1 MDQKIEFIAD
11 YKRYRL
17 SFTEL
22 CESYGVSRKTGYKW
36 VERYLEEGPAA
47 LEDRSRASDRHPNQT
62 PEKVVQALLEAHR
75 QHEGW
80 GAKKLLWAVEQRH
93 PKWELCHPSTVY
105 DILRRHGEFVSKRRR
120 RRPGHPGK
128 PTTSIAAPNAVWSA
142 DFKGQ
147 FRMGNGQYC
156 YPLTLTDN
164 FSRYLLCC
172 HGQLSTNLDETME
185 AMKRVFL
192 EYGLPDRI
200 RTDNGVPFASEALG
214 RLSRLSAWWIRLGVT
229 PELIEPGKPQQNGR
243 HERMHKTL
251 KAATTRP
258 PGSGLR
264 SQQRK
269 FDEFQQEYNH
279 ERPHESLGMKPPA
292 TAYQKARRQ
301 MPTKLPDLEYPAHYE
316 RRYVS
321 GNGGIRWNGD
331 WVNVSSVCIGHD
343 VGLEE
348 IDDGLWN
355 VYFGNFRL
363 GRFHERHMRIEDI
376 YGRLIR
382 K

>member
-1 MDQKIEFIAD
+1 
-11 YKRYRL
+11 
-17 SFTEL
+17 
-22 CESYGVSRKTGYKW
+22 
-36 VERYLEEGPAA
+36 
-47 LEDRSRASDRHPNQT
+47 
-62 PEKVVQALLEAHR
+62 
-75 QHEGW
+75 
-80 GAKKLLWAVEQRH
+80 
-93 PKWELCHPSTVY
+93 
-105 DILRRHGEFVSKRRR
+105 
-120 RRPGHPGK
+120 
-128 PTTSIAAPNAVWSA
+128 
-142 DFKGQ
+142 
-147 FRMGNGQYC
+147 
-156 YPLTLTDN
+156 
-164 FSRYLLCC
+164 
-172 HGQLSTNLDETME
+172 ME